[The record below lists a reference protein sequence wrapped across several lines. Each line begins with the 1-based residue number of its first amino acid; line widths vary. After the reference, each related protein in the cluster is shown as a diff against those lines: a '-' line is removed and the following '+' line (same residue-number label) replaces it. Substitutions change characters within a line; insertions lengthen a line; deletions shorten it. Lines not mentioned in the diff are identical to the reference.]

1 MKVIPEQKRAVRTK
15 IYQLSFLLYVFYIF
29 YSSIDLS
36 ADRGFL

>member
-15 IYQLSFLLYVFYIF
+15 IYQLLFLLYVFYIF